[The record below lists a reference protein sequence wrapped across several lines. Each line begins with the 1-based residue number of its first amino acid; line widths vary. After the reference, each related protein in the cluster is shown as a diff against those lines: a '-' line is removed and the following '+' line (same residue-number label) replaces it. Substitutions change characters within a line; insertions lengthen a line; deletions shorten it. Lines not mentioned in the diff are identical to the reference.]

1 MIVTTQLSD
10 VAVGYFG
17 RYPVTD
23 VDGLKLDVLEIKIS
37 NTSNLILPIFQ
48 TADGERITEI
58 RTTIRGC

>member
-17 RYPVTD
+17 HYPPN
-23 VDGLKLDVLEIKIS
+23 DGLKLDVLEIKIS
-37 NTSNLILPIFQ
+37 NISILILPIFQ